1 MEQKESQSTL
11 KDYGSFH
18 KEATIEWGHEEWIR
32 DQHIKFKKVE
42 WGENV
47 MAWER
52 DGYSILML

>member
-1 MEQKESQSTL
+1 MEAFTKQ
-11 KDYGSFH
+11 
-18 KEATIEWGHEEWIR
+18 ATSEWGHEEWIR